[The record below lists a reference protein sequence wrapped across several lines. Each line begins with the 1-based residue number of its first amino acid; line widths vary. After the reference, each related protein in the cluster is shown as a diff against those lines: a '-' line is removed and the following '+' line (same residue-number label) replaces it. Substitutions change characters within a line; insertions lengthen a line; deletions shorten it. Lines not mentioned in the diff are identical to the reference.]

1 MTNMFKVLKADV
13 NSFFRTLG
21 ERDCFRP
28 TGDCS
33 LRSNEEMK

>member
-1 MTNMFKVLKADV
+1 MFKVFRADV
-13 NSFFRTLG
+13 HNIFKTLG

-33 LRSNEEMK
+33 IRRHDEEE

>member
-1 MTNMFKVLKADV
+1 MTNMFKVLRADV
-13 NSFFRTLG
+13 QSFFHTLG

-33 LRSNEEMK
+33 PRPKEETK